1 MLGSIPTHALATA
14 VHFPTNPSLILMNDE
29 LTNDKYL
36 VDTEA
41 TLSIIPHYS
50 NNKPSGPLLKGAK
63 WFTNPLQGLSHQAVQ
78 FQGKHFTFHIL
89 QAAMAGP
96 ILGLNFLKKFKVT
109 IPPDTN
115 QIFFACTEA
124 APASAPA
131 FLHSILLQP
140 PGNTNTAGA
149 PPTLHPSPCRWCEIF
164 R

>member
-1 MLGSIPTHALATA
+1 LGSIPTHALATA
-14 VHFPTNPSLILMNDE
+14 VHFPTNPSLIFLNDE

-50 NNKPSGPLLKGAK
+50 NNKPSGPPLKGA
-63 WFTNPLQGLSHQAVQ
+63 NGLPIPSRG
-78 FQGKHFTFHIL
+78 FLIKLSSFKEKHFTFRFL

-109 IPPDTN
+109 VPPDTN
-115 QIFFACTEA
+115 QIFFACTKA

-131 FLHSILLQP
+131 FLHSILLQL
-140 PGNTNTAGA
+140 PGNSHTAGA